1 LTTYGNGHAG
11 STGREEKR
19 GDRYRIALGVAT
31 GIPVVLFDNLALGIA
46 IGVALGVAFGAWE
59 HRRRRETDNTPK
71 PPGGSD

>member
-1 LTTYGNGHAG
+1 MQDQPGEKKNVA
-11 STGREEKR
+11 TGT
-19 GDRYRIALGVAT
+19 GIALGVAT
-31 GIPVVLFDNLALGIA
+31 GIPVGMLFDNLALGIA